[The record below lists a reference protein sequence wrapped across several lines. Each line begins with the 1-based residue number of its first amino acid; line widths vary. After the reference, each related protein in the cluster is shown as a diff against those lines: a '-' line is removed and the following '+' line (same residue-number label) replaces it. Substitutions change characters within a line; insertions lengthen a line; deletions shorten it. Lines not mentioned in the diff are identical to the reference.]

1 MSDACCAPD
10 EQNRNNLI
18 NTPPSSI
25 NPSKEVAVAMSNVK
39 GGWFSMGSDN
49 KNVFPGDGEGPVRDI
64 FVDDFD
70 ISTFS
75 VSVKE
80 FSDFIDQTSYSTDA
94 EKYGWS
100 FVFFDQLESGHFD
113 ESVQGAPWWIKV
125 ENAYWNKPD
134 GSTKAIESI
143 PNHPVTHVSWNDAN
157 AYCEWS
163 NTRLPTEAEW
173 EYAARGG
180 LKQNI
185 FPWGD
190 EFLVDGE
197 LSCNIFQGNFPNE
210 NNDPEETRFTVPV
223 DFYKPN
229 KYGLYN
235 MVGNVWEWTQ
245 DWFSRY
251 HDLEINV
258 NPRGPDKGS
267 TKVIKGGSFL
277 CHDSYCNRY
286 RVSARTS
293 NSVDSSTSNMG
304 FRVIKN

>member
-18 NTPPSSI
+18 NIPSNNTKPTKDVELLMCSI
-25 NPSKEVAVAMSNVK
+25 K
-39 GGWFSMGSDN
+39 GGWFSMGSDY
-49 KNVFPGDGEGPVRDI
+49 KKAFAGDGEGPVRDI
-64 FVDDFD
+64 FVDDFN

-75 VSVKE
+75 VSVRE
-80 FSDFIDQTSYSTDA
+80 FSDFIDQTSYLTDA

-100 FVFFDQLESGHFD
+100 FVFFDQLKSGHYD
-113 ESVQGAPWWIKV
+113 ESVQDAPWWIKV

-180 LKQNI
+180 LKQNV
-185 FPWGD
+185 FPWGN
-190 EFLVDGE
+190 EFLIDGE
-197 LSCNIFQGNFPNE
+197 LACNIFQGTFPNE
-210 NNDPEETRFTVPV
+210 NNDPKETKFTVPV

-235 MVGNVWEWTQ
+235 VVGNVWEWTQ

-251 HDLEINV
+251 HNLEINV
-258 NPRGPDKGS
+258 NPRGPEEGS

-293 NSVDSSTSNMG
+293 NSKDSSTSNMG

>member
-25 NPSKEVAVAMSNVK
+25 NPLKEVAVAMSNVK

-49 KNVFPGDGEGPVRDI
+49 KNVFPGDGEFPVIDI

-80 FSDFIDQTSYSTDA
+80 FSDFIDHTSYSTDA

-125 ENAYWNKPD
+125 K
-134 GSTKAIESI
+134 
-143 PNHPVTHVSWNDAN
+143 N

-197 LSCNIFQGNFPNE
+197 LSCYIFQGNFPNE
-210 NNDPEETRFTVPV
+210 NNDPEETKFTVPV

>member
-10 EQNRNNLI
+10 EQNRNNSI
-18 NTPPSSI
+18 NTSPNNFKPSE
-25 NPSKEVAVAMSNVK
+25 EVEILTSHIK
-39 GGWFSMGSDN
+39 GGWFSMGSDA

-70 ISTFS
+70 ISTFAI
-75 VSVKE
+75 SVKE
-80 FSDFIDQTSYSTDA
+80 FGEFVDKTSYLTDA

-100 FVFFDQLESGHFD
+100 FVFFDQLKSTD
-113 ESVQGAPWWIKV
+113 YDQSVKDAPWWIKV

-134 GSTKAIESI
+134 GSTDAIESI
-143 PNHPVTHVSWNDAN
+143 PDHPVTHISWSDAN

-210 NNDPEETRFTVPV
+210 NNDPEETKFTVPV